1 MRQSEHKADYFEKV
15 DEVEATSKEC
25 LEIMDC
31 SIGGDGW
38 PKRECHEAIHVF
50 VPQEEENALACI
62 ELIGHS

>member
-38 PKRECHEAIHVF
+38 PKRECHEAIDVF
-50 VPQEEENALACI
+50 VR
-62 ELIGHS
+62 